1 MKVFVGTSGWAYGWN
16 KGGNFQWYV
25 ENSKLNAVEIN
36 ASFYR
41 FPFPSQ
47 VKGWAKRTK
56 KIRWAVKVNRLITH
70 VFKFEKMAK
79 HTWKRF
85 EEIFS
90 PLQENIDFYL
100 FQLPPNST
108 PKMAKKI
115 ERFAKFTRLK
125 EKFALEV
132 RNEKWFS
139 PENLEWAKRNRITW
153 VSVDAPE
160 FPREIFKTTDFVY
173 LRMHGR
179 ESWYSYNYSREELKE
194 IAKRIKKAKPKS
206 AHIFFNNNHDMLNNA
221 REMKRIFFSCI
232 FKFNSF

>member
-16 KGGNFQWYV
+16 EGGDFQWFV
-25 ENSKLNAVEIN
+25 ENSGLNAVEIN

-56 KIRWAVKVNRLITH
+56 GIRWAVKVNRLITH
-70 VFKFEKMAK
+70 VFKFGERAK

-90 PLQENIDFYL
+90 PLNKSVDFYL

-108 PKMAKKI
+108 PSMADKI
-115 ERFAKFTRLK
+115 ARFAKFTALGER
-125 EKFALEV
+125 FALEV

-139 PENLEWAKRNRITW
+139 PENLEWARKNKITW
-153 VSVDAPE
+153 VSIDAPE
-160 FPREIFKTTDFVY
+160 FSREIFRTTDFVY

-194 IAKRIKKAKPKS
+194 VAERIKKATPK
-206 AHIFFNNNHDMLNNA
+206 ATYVFFNNNHDMLNNA
-221 REMKRIFFSCI
+221 REMRRILER
-232 FKFNSF
+232 